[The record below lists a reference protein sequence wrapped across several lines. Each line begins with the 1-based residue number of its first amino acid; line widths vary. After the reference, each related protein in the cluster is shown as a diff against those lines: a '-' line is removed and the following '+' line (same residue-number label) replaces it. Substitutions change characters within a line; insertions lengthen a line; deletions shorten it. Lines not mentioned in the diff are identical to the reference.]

1 MVSNDSMVH
10 IKIEII
16 EEIFNRPLLDLVNQA
31 HLIHRQNFKP
41 NQIQASSLL
50 SIKTGG
56 CPENCSYCPQSAH
69 YSTGVEKTKLMV
81 KTAVVSAALDAK
93 AMGATRFCMGAAWR
107 SVRDGK
113 EFDEV
118 IELVKGVKEA
128 GLEVCCTLGMLNLEQ
143 AKRLKDAGLYA
154 YNHNIDTSR
163 NFYSKLIQT
172 RSYDDRLQTIMN
184 VRKAGLTVCTGGILG
199 MGETA
204 EDRIAFIHQLA
215 SFDPQPESITV
226 NTLVPFEGTP
236 LENQASISP
245 LEVVRV
251 VATVRMVAPTSMI
264 RLSAGRLSMSEES
277 QFLCFL
283 SGANSIFIG
292 DKLLT
297 SPNPETPQDKSLISK
312 LGYRFSEANS
322 VHG

>member
-1 MVSNDSMVH
+1 MAHN
-10 IKIEII
+10 KI
-16 EEIFNRPLLDLVNQA
+16 EEIKEIFGRPLFDLVNQA

-50 SIKTGG
+50 SLKTGG
-56 CPENCSYCPQSAH
+56 CPENCSYCPQSSH
-69 YSTGVEKTKLMV
+69 YSTGVEKTKLMER
-81 KTAVVSAALDAK
+81 KAVLEAALNAK
-93 AMGATRFCMGAAWR
+93 AMGASRFCMGAAWR
-107 SVRDGK
+107 SVKDGK

-118 IELVKGVKEA
+118 IELVKGVNEV
-128 GLEVCCTLGMLNLEQ
+128 GLEVCCTLGMLNSDQ
-143 AKRLKDAGLYA
+143 ARRLKDAGLYA

-163 NFYSKLIQT
+163 DFYSKVIQT
-172 RSYDDRLQTIMN
+172 RSYDDRLQTIEN

-199 MGETA
+199 MGENS

-215 SFDPQPESITV
+215 SFDPQPESITI
-226 NTLVPFEGTP
+226 NTLVPFDGTP
-236 LENQASISP
+236 LENQESISP

-251 VATVRMVAPTSMI
+251 VATVRIAAPNSMI
-264 RLSAGRLSMSEES
+264 RLSAGRLSMSEEA

-297 SPNPETPQDKSLISK
+297 SPNPETHKDKKLIDK
-312 LGYRFSEANS
+312 LGYQFSENAS
-322 VHG
+322 AHG